1 MLAYIKAIFLFF
13 FLPISEDFAFE
24 HILWVFSGR
33 RGIHCW
39 VADKIARHMSNRN
52 RGAVAEYLNIIQG
65 GRVHIPDRMHHSVK
79 RAYRIIE
86 PVFDEICLVDQN
98 LFGTAVGRKKIIE
111 LIPDEK
117 IRADLE
123 SKMNAIEEGDS
134 KIVWD
139 YVKRYFAA
147 NRGQRR
153 MNNIIEEIQLALLY
167 PRLDIMVTKTAN
179 HLLKAPFC
187 VHPKTGKVCVPFNPS
202 AAAKFD
208 PTTVPTL
215 R

>member
-1 MLAYIKAIFLFF
+1 
-13 FLPISEDFAFE
+13 
-24 HILWVFSGR
+24 
-33 RGIHCW
+33 
-39 VADKIARHMSNRN
+39 MSNRN
-52 RGAVAEYLNIIQG
+52 RGAVAEYLNIIHN
-65 GRVHIPDRMHHSVK
+65 GRVTIADRMHHSVK
-79 RAYRIIE
+79 RAHRIIE

-98 LFGTAVGRKKIIE
+98 LFGTAAGRKKIIE

-123 SKMNAIEEGDS
+123 SKMGAVEEGDS
-134 KIVWD
+134 RAVWD
-139 YVKRYFAA
+139 LVKRYFAA

-153 MNNIIEEIQLALLY
+153 MNHIIEEIQLSLLY
-167 PRLDIMVTKTAN
+167 PRLDIAVTKTAN